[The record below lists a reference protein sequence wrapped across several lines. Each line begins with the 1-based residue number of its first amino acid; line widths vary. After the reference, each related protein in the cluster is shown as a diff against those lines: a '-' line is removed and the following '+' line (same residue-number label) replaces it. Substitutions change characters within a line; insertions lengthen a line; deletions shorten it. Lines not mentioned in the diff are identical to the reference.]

1 MQSRAFAAL
10 QNLLSVLPRD
20 TLHNQGG
27 VAAVWRR
34 VIELV
39 ASGGV
44 AVCDDVT
51 GLLVVLA
58 RAMEDE
64 ELQVSALQLRV
75 CCVLCWFV
83 MCAVLVCL
91 DCCLF
96 DLAYWAFVV
105 TFLSFSLSLIHSEVH
120 YTYDLSCTIRM
131 YMYVHVKASLNF
143 LYNRVIMYASMPF

>member
-1 MQSRAFAAL
+1 MYTLTFPLLPTSLRTVQSRAFAAL

-64 ELQVSALQLRV
+64 ELQVSALQLHV
-75 CCVLCWFV
+75 CCVGLS
-83 MCAVLVCL
+83 
-91 DCCLF
+91 CCLF
-96 DLAYWAFVV
+96 VLLFV
-105 TFLSFSLSLIHSEVH
+105 
-120 YTYDLSCTIRM
+120 
-131 YMYVHVKASLNF
+131 
-143 LYNRVIMYASMPF
+143 